1 MCNAR
6 VKQRGTMGRE
16 GINMSEGNYMYTVSY
31 LKKKKK
37 RIAAFPGRSGTI

>member
-37 RIAAFPGRSGTI
+37 E